1 MGGAS
6 GGITTQKRLTPA
18 CCAKAHSVGLEQLKP
33 IKTVWNRSK
42 HEAQPGDLEGLPG
55 ELDPCYTLCENE
67 AQDIYCAQ
75 LLTILASV
83 VRGASGPQFKS
94 DHPDDLLNSTL
105 NF

>member
-18 CCAKAHSVGLEQLKP
+18 CCAKAHGVGLEQLKP

-67 AQDIYCAQ
+67 AQDIYCR
-75 LLTILASV
+75 TT
-83 VRGASGPQFKS
+83 PN
-94 DHPDDLLNSTL
+94 HPRQRRQRCERSAV
-105 NF
+105 